1 MPPVQFL
8 CGDDTLTVTL
18 ERVALPSWLGDEAER
33 RALLGAHATLF
44 GALLPLG
51 NTLPLEP

>member
-1 MPPVQFL
+1 MPPAQFV
-8 CGDDTLTVTL
+8 CGDDVLTVTL

-51 NTLPLEP
+51 NTLPVEP